1 MMGKFKTDIRPTD
14 INRKKGADSNGK
26 WEGLIKPTII
36 DTERFIKIYPVGI
49 DWFGFSKNT
58 GRLLMYIWMELM
70 KPDQDHF
77 FINHKDAAKVLGKK
91 DPKIIF
97 DSLKEL
103 CAKGVIARKSSTN
116 SYYININY
124 MFNGSRVK
132 FLKGLKKSY

>member
-1 MMGKFKTDIRPTD
+1 MNVPNMMGKFKTDIRPTD

-97 DSLKEL
+97 DSLNNPL
-103 CAKGVIARKSSTN
+103 LTLYLVFDTLAFCIALT
-116 SYYININY
+116 
-124 MFNGSRVK
+124 
-132 FLKGLKKSY
+132 